1 PGNQQSAQGQAS
13 QSGQSKSQSMSLA
26 QQAMQQAAQAAQQA
40 MAQSRSQ
47 EVSPTPGSMKAQ
59 GDQQAKSMVGAKA
72 QGEDAAYGATPDA
85 KGLKQG
91 EWGKLPKQMAEQLS
105 RGQNE
110 AVAAEYR
117 NQVETYYRVIAEK
130 AKNK

>member
-1 PGNQQSAQGQAS
+1 
-13 QSGQSKSQSMSLA
+13 
-26 QQAMQQAAQAAQQA
+26 MQQAAQAAQQA

-47 EVSPTPGSMKAQ
+47 EVSPTPGQMKSQ
-59 GDQQAKSMVGAKA
+59 GDQQEKSMVGAKA
-72 QGEDAAYGATPDA
+72 QGDDSAYSATPDA

-117 NQVETYYRVIAEK
+117 NQVETYYRVIAER